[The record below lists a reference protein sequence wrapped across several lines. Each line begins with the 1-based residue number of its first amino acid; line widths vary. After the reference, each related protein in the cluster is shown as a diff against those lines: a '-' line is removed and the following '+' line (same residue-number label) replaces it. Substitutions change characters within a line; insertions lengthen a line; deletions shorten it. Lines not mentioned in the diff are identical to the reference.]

1 MSSCNSYSRV
11 DWPLLPIS
19 IVPPI
24 TLRLEYF
31 LHVSEGG
38 WHWHVLFP
46 QISPL
51 HTPRMSFHLRVHA
64 YTRAP
69 VAEETWKCGTA
80 MSLGDLS
87 GLDQAKGRCKCVQ
100 WMYLRNGSRGLGKPE
115 ASTIVAR
122 ALA

>member
-24 TLRLEYF
+24 ILRLEYF

-46 QISPL
+46 QMSPL
-51 HTPRMSFHLRVHA
+51 HTPRMSFHLRVFA
-64 YTRAP
+64 CTRAHTRGP
-69 VAEETWKCGTA
+69 VAEQMWKCGTV
-80 MSLGDLS
+80 MPPGDLS
-87 GLDQAKGRCKCVQ
+87 GVDEAIRRCKCVQ
-100 WMYLRNGSRGLGKPE
+100 
-115 ASTIVAR
+115 
-122 ALA
+122 